1 MITAIKEIDGQTILV
16 ETSGNI
22 TEALFIKTILGGLG
36 EVREPAGFPDGF
48 RVLVKATASGGLR
61 CWEVRD
67 LLAQEGSIEI
77 LGQVDRSVE
86 REKKRQ
92 V

>member
-16 ETSGNI
+16 ETSGSI
-22 TEALFIKTILGGLG
+22 SEARFIKTILGGLG
-36 EVREPAGFPDGF
+36 DAREPAGFPAGF
-48 RVLVKATASGGLR
+48 RVSVRAKASGGLR

-67 LLAQEGSIEI
+67 RLAQEGSIEI
-77 LGQVDRSVE
+77 HGDVDRSVE
-86 REKKRQ
+86 RVRKRQ